1 MFIQYCVNSSAIPS
15 FPWSGVSLP
24 LFLCNSDIVQMLLF
38 QATLQTVF
46 HYSLSLKLCK
56 FICFIYQHFP
66 HFPKQLL
73 IFSVTAR
80 TLLLPVVPYYLFCIA
95 VSLTLQD
102 FCAAEF
108 FSCQR
113 SFTVLSLC
121 TWPNS
126 SINSI
131 SDTTL
136 NTLFL
141 SCILSLC
148 FSDYLHECM
157 EKHFSFS
164 FSISAPVVLSVKK
177 FRKLN
182 IFIMCSCYFIQHTVF
197 VFCNIQLF
205 KSYCL
210 LPSVNADILFQL
222 IWA

>member
-1 MFIQYCVNSSAIPS
+1 
-15 FPWSGVSLP
+15 
-24 LFLCNSDIVQMLLF
+24 MLLF

-80 TLLLPVVPYYLFCIA
+80 TLLLLVVPYYLFCIA

-126 SINSI
+126 S
-131 SDTTL
+131 L

-141 SCILSLC
+141 SCILSVC

-177 FRKLN
+177 FMKLN

-210 LPSVNADILFQL
+210 LPFVNADILFQL